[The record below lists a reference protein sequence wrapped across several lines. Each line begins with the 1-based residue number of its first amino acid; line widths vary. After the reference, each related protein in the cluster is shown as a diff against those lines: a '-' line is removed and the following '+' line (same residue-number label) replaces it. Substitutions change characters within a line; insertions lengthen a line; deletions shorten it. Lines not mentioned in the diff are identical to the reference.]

1 MRVNGTAHMQTLVQA
16 ICTPGP
22 SVRDAIANDAKL
34 SDHHFEIV
42 LERKIGRSP
51 GWTKLRSRAEGRR
64 GSINIQWNAATKVLS
79 CRVVNKGAGKP
90 HLIIGDFVEYLL
102 QRCRRRIRLIMV
114 LPG

>member
-1 MRVNGTAHMQTLVQA
+1 MQTLVQV
-16 ICTPGP
+16 ICTPGL
-22 SVRDAIANDAKL
+22 SVRDAIANDTKL
-34 SDHHFEIV
+34 EAHHFEVV
-42 LERKIGRSP
+42 LERKAGRSP

-90 HLIIGDFVEYLL
+90 NVKIGDVVDYML
-102 QRCRRRIRLIMV
+102 QRHRRRVKLITV